1 MSQGSVVTV
10 EFITDLVR
18 QMRFVEA
25 EQLLQSA
32 PSGKFVLGTV
42 HESLGN
48 ADLAKRYYVSD
59 GTINSIHNLGCMFI
73 KEGDWARA
81 LQCFN
86 AVVQA
91 DPTFVKSLNN
101 AAVCSLNVDGSNV
114 PAAIG
119 YFAKIVEVT
128 NTTSVPLH
136 DADAMR
142 KHQFMTDNAE
152 QCAIALHNIGF
163 LNMKM
168 NNIDVCQAFLE
179 RSYDLLPDYPETLY
193 TIGVLYNGF
202 TLKYPPRGEA
212 VDFLKSSHRFYAKSI
227 GKELRN
233 LNSYKL
239 VGSRGSASAYELNS
253 VTIAKGQMQT
263 PNAIVFTHHDKH
275 LPLHRW
281 QIGAKHAQLA
291 YAVNCLQYN
300 SWGFYHWMVET
311 LPRLATALALKLE
324 PPYLVSDKPFVK
336 ELVQALGIEDKV
348 VYVGSEDALTIA
360 RAIAVD
366 WAPVDRY
373 RYYPN
378 YEFLVPKDLV
388 QDVYKLLEPLRAS
401 AEAGDKLSC
410 VVWLSRAKQ
419 TMRGCGNEDELCI
432 SLQKVCDA
440 RNAEFVRF
448 VPDELPL
455 AATLAVLGR
464 CRVLAGIHG
473 GAFSNMLYCPRGA
486 TVVESHMKE
495 NFYYS
500 YFKDLADSLGH
511 RHIGLAANVPNM
523 FNARDLRVDIDKV
536 CKIVDGVLD
545 AESKLPR
552 HI

>member
-1 MSQGSVVTV
+1 
-10 EFITDLVR
+10 L
-18 QMRFVEA
+18 FV
-25 EQLLQSA
+25 S
-32 PSGKFVLGTV
+32 PKF
-42 HESLGN
+42 S
-48 ADLAKRYYVSD
+48 
-59 GTINSIHNLGCMFI
+59 
-73 KEGDWARA
+73 
-81 LQCFN
+81 
-86 AVVQA
+86 
-91 DPTFVKSLNN
+91 
-101 AAVCSLNVDGSNV
+101 
-114 PAAIG
+114 
-119 YFAKIVEVT
+119 
-128 NTTSVPLH
+128 
-136 DADAMR
+136 
-142 KHQFMTDNAE
+142 
-152 QCAIALHNIGF
+152 
-163 LNMKM
+163 
-168 NNIDVCQAFLE
+168 
-179 RSYDLLPDYPETLY
+179 
-193 TIGVLYNGF
+193 
-202 TLKYPPRGEA
+202 
-212 VDFLKSSHRFYAKSI
+212 
-227 GKELRN
+227 
-233 LNSYKL
+233 
-239 VGSRGSASAYELNS
+239 
-253 VTIAKGQMQT
+253 
-263 PNAIVFTHHDKH
+263 
-275 LPLHRW
+275 
-281 QIGAKHAQLA
+281 
-291 YAVNCLQYN
+291 
-300 SWGFYHWMVET
+300 
-311 LPRLATALALKLE
+311 
-324 PPYLVSDKPFVK
+324 
-336 ELVQALGIEDKV
+336 
-348 VYVGSEDALTIA
+348 
-360 RAIAVD
+360 AIAVD

-552 HI
+552 HLFRFR

>member
-1 MSQGSVVTV
+1 MSQGGVVTV

-25 EQLLQSA
+25 EQLLQGA
-32 PSGKFVLGTV
+32 PAGRFVLGTV

-48 ADLAKRYYVSD
+48 ADLAKRYYVAD
-59 GTINSIHNLGCMFI
+59 GTVNSIHNLGCMLI
-73 KEGDWARA
+73 KEGDWTRA

-86 AVVQA
+86 AVIQA
-91 DPTFVKSLNN
+91 EPTFVKSLNN

-114 PAAIG
+114 PTAIG

-142 KHQFMTDNAE
+142 RHQFMTDNPE

-179 RSYDLLPDYPETLY
+179 RSYDLLPDYSETLY

-212 VDFLKSSHRFYAKSI
+212 VDFLKSSHTTYAKSI
-227 GKELRN
+227 GKELRAI
-233 LNSYKL
+233 STYKMA
-239 VGSRGSASAYELNS
+239 GEHGSAAAYELRS
-253 VTIAKGQMQT
+253 ATIAKGQMQT
-263 PNAIVFTHHDKH
+263 PNAIVVTHHDKH

-281 QIGAKHAQLA
+281 QIGAKHTKLE

-324 PPYLVSDKPFVK
+324 PPYLISDKPFVK
-336 ELVQALGIEDKV
+336 ELVKALGVEDKV
-348 VYVGSEDALTIA
+348 MYTGSEDAFTIG
-360 RAIAVD
+360 RVVAID

-388 QDVYKLLEPLRAS
+388 QDIYKLLEPLRVTPDRNAS
-401 AEAGDKLSC
+401 AT

-419 TMRGCGNEDELCI
+419 TMRACGNEDDL
-432 SLQKVCDA
+432 CDA
-440 RNAEFVRF
+440 LKKTCDSAGAEFVRF
-448 VPDELPL
+448 VPEESDL
-455 AATLAVLGR
+455 ATTLSVLGR
-464 CRVLAGIHG
+464 CRILAGIHG
-473 GAFSNMLYCPRGA
+473 GAFSNMLYCQRG
-486 TVVESHMKE
+486 TTILESHMKE

-511 RHIGLAANVPNM
+511 RHIGISSDVPNM
-523 FNARDLRVDIDKV
+523 FNARDLRVNAEKI
-536 CKIVDGVLD
+536 CKIVEGVLEAD
-545 AESKLPR
+545 SRLPKY
-552 HI
+552 I